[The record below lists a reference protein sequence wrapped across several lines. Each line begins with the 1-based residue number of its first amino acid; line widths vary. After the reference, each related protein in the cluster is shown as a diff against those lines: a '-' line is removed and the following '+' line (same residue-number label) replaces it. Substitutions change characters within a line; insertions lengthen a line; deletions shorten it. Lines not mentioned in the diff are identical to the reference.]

1 MRITWSVP
9 GQIVYARA
17 MLTNRSAPH
26 AHVVPVL
33 TVADVRAAVAW
44 YAKAFGFTEH
54 VQIGEAHR
62 AQLGLPGGGELIVAE
77 VRPGRRL
84 PGEGR
89 SHQIMLK
96 VEDAAAVVTRA
107 TECGA
112 IVIGDLHDWEY
123 GERQAT
129 IDDVFGH
136 QWVLT
141 QTLVDTQPEQWGG
154 KTVTPRS

>member
-1 MRITWSVP
+1 
-9 GQIVYARA
+9 

-26 AHVVPVL
+26 ARVVPVL

-44 YAKAFGFTEH
+44 YANVFGFVEH
-54 VQIGEAHR
+54 VQIGEGHR

-77 VRPGRRL
+77 VRPERRL
-84 PGEGR
+84 PSAGR

-96 VEDAAAVVTRA
+96 VEDAGAVVARA
-107 TECGA
+107 TEHGA
-112 IVIGDLHDWEY
+112 TIVHELHDWDY
-123 GERQAT
+123 GERQAM

-141 QTLVDTQPEQWGG
+141 QTLVDTAPEQWGG
-154 KTVTPRS
+154 KTVTPR

>member
-1 MRITWSVP
+1 
-9 GQIVYARA
+9 

-26 AHVVPVL
+26 ARVTPVL

-44 YAKAFGFTEH
+44 YAKVFGFVEH
-54 VQIGEAHR
+54 VQIGEGHR

-84 PGEGR
+84 PNETR

-96 VEDAAAVVTRA
+96 VEDAAAVVARA
-107 TECGA
+107 TEHGA
-112 IVIGDLHDWEY
+112 TIVDELHDWEY
-123 GERQAT
+123 GERQAA
-129 IDDVFGH
+129 INDVFGH

-141 QTLVDTQPEQWGG
+141 QTLVDTRPEEW
-154 KTVTPRS
+154 